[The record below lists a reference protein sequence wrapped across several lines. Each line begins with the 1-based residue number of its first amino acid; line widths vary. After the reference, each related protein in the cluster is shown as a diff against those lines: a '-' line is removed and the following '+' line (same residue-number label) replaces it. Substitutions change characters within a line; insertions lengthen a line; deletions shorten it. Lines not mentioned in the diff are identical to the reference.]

1 MAGCLLQQA
10 GAKLFETQSVFGSQI
25 TIRFLVSPRLS
36 PPGSAACVAGM
47 KEEEGGKKKEE
58 REREERKKEAG
69 GWSSISTASWRRI
82 NTHQVQEAP
91 VGSLQG
97 AAHCKK

>member
-36 PPGSAACVAGM
+36 PPGSAARVAGL
-47 KEEEGGKKKEE
+47 KEKKKG
-58 REREERKKEAG
+58 RKKEAG
-69 GWSSISTASWRRI
+69 GWSSINTASWRWI
-82 NTHQVQEAP
+82 NTHQVQQAP